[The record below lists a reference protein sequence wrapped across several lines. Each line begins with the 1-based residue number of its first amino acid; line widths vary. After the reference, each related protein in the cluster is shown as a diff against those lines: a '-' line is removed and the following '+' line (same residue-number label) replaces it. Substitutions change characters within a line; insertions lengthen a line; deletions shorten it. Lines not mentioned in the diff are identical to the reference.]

1 MRNPRNLL
9 KLPENEVLEVEEVLD
24 PSTER
29 RAIKHN
35 FLAGRNINTT
45 LRETKTLAEAI
56 LPQVLA

>member
-9 KLPENEVLEVEEVLD
+9 KLPENKVLEVEEVLD

-29 RAIKHN
+29 RTIKHN
-35 FLAGRNINTT
+35 FLGGRSMNTS
-45 LRETKTLAEAI
+45 LRETKTLAEAV